1 MAKNEPEILL
11 SGKTPFR
18 IEVPYKLI
26 DSGPGKKEKPLL
38 VYLHGFGQNLEQ
50 FEELCR
56 PLLSLQAYHLF
67 LEGPYP
73 IYDRSGSKN
82 VSDWGRSW
90 YLYDGNRGQFI
101 KSLEVSSE
109 FLQEVMDRLFDII
122 TPARVG
128 IVGYS
133 MGGYLAGYYALT
145 RWKHIHDLVVCA
157 ARIKTEVLHDEWDL
171 IRHMNILAVHGE
183 NDKAV
188 KPGPQQKEIEKL
200 KEKKINAEFNLV
212 NEGHELSESY
222 VNAVYKWLKTNSY

>member
-1 MAKNEPEILL
+1 MSENEPEILL

-26 DSGPGKKEKPLL
+26 ESGPKNKKKPLL

-50 FEELCR
+50 FEELCK
-56 PLLSLQAYHLF
+56 PLFTLPAYHLV
-67 LEGPYP
+67 LQGPYP
-73 IYDRSGSKN
+73 IYDRTGNKN
-82 VSDWGRSW
+82 VSDWGRAW

-122 TPARVG
+122 EPSRVG
-128 IVGYS
+128 IIGYS

-145 RWKHIHDLVVCA
+145 RWKHIHDLIVCG
-157 ARIKTEVLHDEWDL
+157 ARIKTEVLHDDWDSIKHL
-171 IRHMNILAVHGE
+171 NVLAVHGK

-188 KPGPQQKEIEKL
+188 KPEPQQKEIEKL
-200 KEKKINAEFNLV
+200 KKKNINAEFRLLD
-212 NEGHELSESY
+212 EGHEFNNNYAE
-222 VNAVYKWLKTNSY
+222 AVSAWLKTNSY